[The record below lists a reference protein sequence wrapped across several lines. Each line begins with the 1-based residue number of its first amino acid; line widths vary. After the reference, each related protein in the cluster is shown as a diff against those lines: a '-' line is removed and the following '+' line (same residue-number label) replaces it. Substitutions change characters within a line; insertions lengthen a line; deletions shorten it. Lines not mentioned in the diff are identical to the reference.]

1 MPPNCLLI
9 AYLCRMLNYYRQ
21 IGWMGVLCGLICVSG
36 FFIPGF
42 TGLKVSM
49 IAMLPGFL
57 CSSLYIMYT
66 TKYEIETPK
75 INPGYIG
82 LLLNSAPVLVLL
94 YFFFTT

>member
-1 MPPNCLLI
+1 
-9 AYLCRMLNYYRQ
+9 MLKYYRQ
-21 IGWMGVLCGLICVSG
+21 LGWAGVVCGMVCVIG
-36 FFIPGF
+36 FFIPDI
-42 TGLKVSM
+42 TGVKVSM

-82 LLLNSAPVLVLL
+82 LLLSSAPVLLFL
-94 YFFFTT
+94 YFLITS